1 MEPSRHA
8 PAFAQPCATR
18 LETIVAVLCSS
29 FASHTLQFVP
39 IKTGTL
45 PSVGAM
51 SYAEEAVRQTFAN
64 FQISDNARV
73 HAGNNHY
80 GDNNYYYR
88 HDRPSSPIRPFSNVP
103 FAHDP
108 DYIDR
113 TAISDGIHRKLL
125 PGARLA
131 LVGLGGVG

>member
-1 MEPSRHA
+1 MPKKVKVMA
-8 PAFAQPCATR
+8 C
-18 LETIVAVLCSS
+18 
-29 FASHTLQFVP
+29 
-39 IKTGTL
+39 
-45 PSVGAM
+45 
-51 SYAEEAVRQTFAN
+51 AEEGVRQTFAN
-64 FQISDNARV
+64 FTISDNARV

-80 GDNNYYYR
+80 GDNNHYY
-88 HDRPSSPIRPFSNVP
+88 HQERPSSPIRPFSNVP

-113 TAISDGIHRKLL
+113 TAISDEVHRKLM